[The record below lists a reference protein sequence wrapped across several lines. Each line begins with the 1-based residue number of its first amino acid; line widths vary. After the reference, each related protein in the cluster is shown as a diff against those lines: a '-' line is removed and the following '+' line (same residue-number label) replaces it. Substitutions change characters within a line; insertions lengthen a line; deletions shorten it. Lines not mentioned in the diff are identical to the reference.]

1 MNLSLQPISF
11 KDPSGHV
18 IQKEDGYYRY
28 VSHQYAPEYEHLMHS
43 GLYKT
48 LTDASLMIQHQ
59 EIEEKEAGNNYY
71 KVLFPQQLEL
81 MTYPYEWVFSQCQE
95 MALALIRINQVALQY
110 GMILKDAT
118 PYNFVFVEGK
128 CMLLDSLSFRF
139 FKDGDPW
146 LAYRQYCEE
155 ILGPLALMRY
165 NDPCWARLQQASLRG
180 LPLAF
185 ISQQLPLKTWFNT
198 ACLLHI
204 HLHVKFQ
211 NRKENA
217 KQSHA
222 GFSQQKLNILWDLLQ
237 KNITKWERP
246 LNVHSIWDQYYE
258 NDIEDENYLADKTAF
273 VSQWLAETN
282 PDTTID
288 LGANTGKFSF
298 MAAQY
303 SKQVIAVEN
312 DWNCVEQIRTEGK
325 QKKIN
330 NISTLVADITEP
342 SPALG
347 WANAEKTA
355 LLQRLNGNMV
365 LALALI
371 HHLCLS
377 KNIPLDFIAETIA
390 GITTKYAI
398 VEFVSKDDSKAKSLL
413 QHREDIFEEYTE
425 VNFIKSF
432 QTYFNLVDTHG
443 FTRSA
448 RKLFL
453 WEKN

>member
-1 MNLSLQPISF
+1 MNQSLQPISF

-28 VSHQYAPEYEHLMHS
+28 VSHQYATEYEHLMHS
-43 GLYKT
+43 GLYKS
-48 LTDASLMIQHQ
+48 LTDASLMIEHQ
-59 EIEEKEAGNNYY
+59 EIEEKETGNNYY
-71 KVLFPQQLEL
+71 KVLFPQQIEL
-81 MTYPYEWVFSQCQE
+81 ITYPYEWVFSQWLD
-95 MALALIRINQVALQY
+95 MALAFLRINRIALQH

-118 PYNFVFVEGK
+118 PYNFVFAEGK

-146 LAYRQYCEE
+146 IAYRQFCEE

-165 NDPCWARLQQASLRG
+165 NDPSWARLQRAFLRG
-180 LPLAF
+180 FPLAF
-185 ISQQLPLKTWFNT
+185 VSQQLPLKTWFNT

-204 HLHVKFQ
+204 HLHAKFQ

-217 KQSHA
+217 RQTHA
-222 GFSQQKLNILWDLLQ
+222 GFSKQKLKILWELLQ
-237 KNITKWERP
+237 KTLTKWDRP

-258 NDIEDENYLADKTAF
+258 NDIEEENYLADKTAV
-273 VSQWLAETN
+273 VSQWLAETK
-282 PDTTID
+282 PDITID

-298 MAAQY
+298 IAAQF
-303 SKQVIAVEN
+303 SKQVIALEN
-312 DWNCVEQIRTEGK
+312 DRICVEQIRTESK

-355 LLQRLNGNMV
+355 LLKRMNGDMV
-365 LALALI
+365 LALALV

-377 KNIPLDFIAETIA
+377 KNIPLDFIAKTIA

-398 VEFVSKDDSKAKSLL
+398 VEFVSKNDSKAKSLL
-413 QHREDIFEEYTE
+413 QHREDIFEDYTE
-425 VNFIKSF
+425 DNFVNSF
-432 QTYFNLVDTHG
+432 NKYFKLVDTCAA
-443 FTRSA
+443 SA

-453 WEKN
+453 WEKK